1 MPLTETLAE
10 TLAFHTEA
18 FRAVA
23 LWVGLNLLLV
33 LFLSASISAHRRKLK
48 VSVGDGGH
56 AALTTTTRAFGNAI
70 EYIPLALVAL
80 AVVAVFYSAVV
91 VHVLGA
97 AFFLGRILHAWGMG
111 QEKQPAVGRML
122 GMLLTYITF
131 IASAGLLIF
140 AAVF

>member
-1 MPLTETLAE
+1 MTIEQA
-10 TLAFHTEA
+10 LAFHTEA

-23 LWVGLNLLLV
+23 LWTGLSLLFV
-33 LFLSASISAHRRKLK
+33 LWLSMRISAGRRKLK

-56 AALTTTTRAFGNAI
+56 PSLTASTRAFGNAI
-70 EYIPLALVAL
+70 EYSPLSLVAL
-80 AVVAVFYSAVV
+80 AVVAVFYSAAF
-91 VHVLGA
+91 VHVIGG

-122 GMLLTYITF
+122 GMLLTYLTF
-131 IASAGLLIF
+131 VGSAGLLIF

>member
-1 MPLTETLAE
+1 MTIEQ

-23 LWVGLNLLLV
+23 LWTGLSLLFILW
-33 LFLSASISAHRRKLK
+33 LSMRISSGRRKLK

-56 AALTTTTRAFGNAI
+56 PELINSTRAFGNAI
-70 EYIPLALVAL
+70 EYVPLALVAL
-80 AVVAVFYSAVV
+80 AVVAVFYSATV
-91 VHVLGA
+91 VHVIGG

-111 QEKQPAVGRML
+111 QEKQPAVGRMF
-122 GMLLTYITF
+122 GMILTYLTF
-131 IASAGLLIF
+131 IGSAGLLIF